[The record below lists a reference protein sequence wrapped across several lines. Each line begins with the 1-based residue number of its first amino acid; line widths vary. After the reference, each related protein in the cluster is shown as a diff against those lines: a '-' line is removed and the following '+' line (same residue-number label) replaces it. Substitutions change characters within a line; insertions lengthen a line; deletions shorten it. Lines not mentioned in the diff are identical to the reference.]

1 MMPDT
6 MLTGKINSEAQICLR
21 NVYRNGLRN
30 IMIAFYSF
38 TE

>member
-6 MLTGKINSEAQICLR
+6 LITGKKNSEAQICFR